1 VTIGVWGRPYEEFP
15 EGRDGV
21 AEMTDRFEVLR
32 AAGIDRYFAYLAV
45 AGAHYFE
52 AETLGSPV
60 RDLLGPLM
68 VAGERTGVQVEPVF
82 GLGGDIGV
90 GRHLY
95 KPPLDFSDVPEWAL
109 SWACAAWGENHE
121 RSVLVADELLT
132 RYAPVGL
139 HLDYSR
145 FPDARV
151 LRENPCA
158 CERCHAARVRWLGK
172 PYPEPH
178 DMRKPGV
185 VFKEMQMRM
194 EFVRSFIESMR
205 GLTDHHDASLS
216 ATVRAR
222 YYEDALE
229 EGQDWAEWCADG
241 LLDMVC
247 PMTFTLS
254 FGAFAKQLAQHKRL
268 LAGTPVTWLE
278 GIGLQ
283 TPDLR
288 LDFDVFERQVV
299 FSEQA
304 GAGGVCISHAGAL
317 GDDELGFLR
326 RLVE

>member
-1 VTIGVWGRPYEEFP
+1 VTIGVWGRPCDEFP
-15 EGRDGV
+15 EGQDGV
-21 AEMTDRFEVLR
+21 DEMLR
-32 AAGIDRYFAYLAV
+32 RLEELRSAGISRYFAYLAV
-45 AGAHYFE
+45 AGRHYFE
-52 AETLGSPV
+52 SETLGPPA

-68 VAGERTGVQVEPVF
+68 TAGERAGVEIQPVF
-82 GLGGDIGV
+82 GLGGEIGV

-121 RSVLVADELLT
+121 RSVLVADELLEH
-132 RYAPVGL
+132 YAPTGL

-151 LRENPCA
+151 LRGNPCA
-158 CERCHAARVRWLGK
+158 CERCHAARIRWLGK

-205 GLTDHHDASLS
+205 GLTDHHGASLS

-229 EGQDWAEWCADG
+229 EGQDWADWCADG

-254 FGAFAKQLAQHKRL
+254 FGAFAKQVAQHRRL
-268 LAGTPVTWLE
+268 VDDAPVTWLE
-278 GIGLQ
+278 GIGLR
-283 TPDLR
+283 TSDLR
-288 LDFDVFERQVV
+288 LDFDAFERQVV

-304 GAGGVCISHAGAL
+304 GADGVCIATAGAL
-317 GDDELGFLR
+317 GEDELGFLR
-326 RLVE
+326 GLTG